1 MRKTI
6 IVFLIIFTAIFSL
19 QAQTKRALFI
29 GINIYFPQ
37 GAIASELRTPP
48 PNLDGCVN
56 DAKAVKEIMQT
67 RYGIKN
73 KNLTTLYNQK
83 ASRAA
88 ILKAIKTLIK
98 KSKKGD
104 VVFIYYAGHGS
115 QVNNSLSKE
124 NDKKDETI
132 VPADAYKGEFDIRDK
147 ELAQLINKLVDKGV
161 IVTSIFDSCHSG
173 SISRSDKQPKFRFSP
188 SDKRDVKD
196 ASNPMPPENRGAL
209 TISAARDKEPAKE
222 VKDKHGNPHGGFTV
236 ALLKVLADVTAATP
250 VQQIFNRIEAIM
262 QYNNLTQKP
271 VLAGNST
278 RRKGTL
284 LGIDKS
290 LLPNKL
296 LIPVI
301 KYENGE
307 VHLQAGFPS
316 GISPKTQLE
325 KKTKNGIIKLEITRM
340 GGVNRSYAKVIK
352 GDPKA
357 IKAGDL
363 FAVSNIVVA
372 PEAAIK
378 VYIYESVFSN
388 DILTATVKNTVRK
401 NYNWQQATVL
411 NPAYQNLYYREGKWI
426 ITYKDKDFQ
435 NLGNTI
441 GVDVLNGKVV
451 KDSSLR
457 FNIPANATLSKYLK
471 EKFNGESNVAI
482 TKNPNQADYHLVGR
496 WRNNKIEY
504 AFINPVRLFES
515 GESESQLPLRTHF
528 FAVNKSTG
536 GEAAVADSLENYIL
550 RIAKIKAW
558 LTLPSPP
565 DDGSFPF
572 AFALR
577 RSSTG
582 ELITNGQQVKYHDTL
597 GLVFTLDEINEL
609 YWDRNKRYVY
619 VFSIDSKGEMLLLF
633 PRNIT
638 GENTYPLINRN
649 TYEIRQNAP
658 LGASRLF
665 RITDSTGYLNYI
677 MLTTAEPINNLDI
690 FKQEGVFKQEKERG
704 GTALEKLLGGVGA
717 STRSELIAPASWSI
731 TRISVK
737 CVPRK

>member
-1 MRKTI
+1 MKKHFITLI
-6 IVFLIIFTAIFSL
+6 FLLVGIFSM

-29 GINIYFPQ
+29 GINTYFPA
-37 GAIASELRTPP
+37 GATASELRTPP

-67 RYGIKN
+67 RYGIEN
-73 KNLTTLYNQK
+73 KYITTLYNQE

-88 ILKAIKTLIK
+88 IIKAIEKLTET
-98 KSKKGD
+98 SKKGD

-147 ELAQLINKLVDKGV
+147 ELAKLINKLVDKGV

-173 SISRSDKQPKFRFSP
+173 SISRGDFQPKFRFSP
-188 SDKRDVKD
+188 GDKRDVKD
-196 ASNPMPPENRGAL
+196 ASDPTPPENRGAL

-222 VKDKHGNPHGGFTV
+222 VKDKNGDPHGGFTV
-236 ALLKVLADVTAATP
+236 ALIQVLSDVTAATP
-250 VQQIFNRIEAIM
+250 VQQIFSRIEAIM
-262 QYNNLTQKP
+262 QYQNLTQKP
-271 VLAGNST
+271 VLAGNT
-278 RRKGTL
+278 ERRNGTL

-290 LLPNKL
+290 KLPSKL

-301 KYENGE
+301 KYEDGE

-316 GISPKTQLE
+316 SISPKTKLV
-325 KKTKNGIIKLEITRM
+325 KKTDKGIIELEITRM
-340 GGVNRSYAKVIK
+340 GGPSLSYAKVLK
-352 GDPKA
+352 GDPKD

-363 FAVSNIVVA
+363 FEVSNIVVA

-378 VYIYESVFSN
+378 VYIYESAFS
-388 DILTATVKNTVRK
+388 DEMLTATVKNVAGK
-401 NYNWQQATVL
+401 NYKWQNATIL
-411 NPAYQNLYYREGKWI
+411 NPAYQNLYYRDGKWV

-435 NLGNTI
+435 NLGNT
-441 GVDVLNGKVV
+441 VTVKVLDGKMV
-451 KDSSLR
+451 KDSSLL
-457 FNIPANATLSKYLK
+457 FNIPASATLSKLLK
-471 EKFNGESNVAI
+471 EKFNGFSNVAI
-482 TKNPNQADYHLVGR
+482 TTDPNQADYHLVGR

-504 AFINPVRLFES
+504 AFINPIRLYES
-515 GESESQLPLRTHF
+515 GESESQLPLRTNF
-528 FAVNKSTG
+528 FSIDKNTG
-536 GEAAVADSLENYIL
+536 GEAAIADSLESYML
-550 RIAKIKAW
+550 RIAKVKSW

-582 ELITNGQQVKYHDTL
+582 ELISSGGEVKYSDTL
-597 GLVFTLDEINEL
+597 GLVFTLDEDNEL
-609 YWDRNKRYVY
+609 YWDRNKRYTY
-619 VFSIDSKGEMLLLF
+619 IFSIDSKGKMDRLF

-638 GENTYPLINRN
+638 GENTYPLINRR

-658 LGASRLF
+658 LGRKRLF
-665 RITDSTGYLNYI
+665 RITDSTGYMNYL

-690 FKQEGVFKQEKERG
+690 FEQEGVFNNNQVRG
-704 GTALEKLLGGVGA
+704 GEGLEKLIMGVGA
-717 STRSELIAPASWSI
+717 STRNEFIVPASWSI

>member
-1 MRKTI
+1 LLNASS
-6 IVFLIIFTAIFSL
+6 IV
-19 QAQTKRALFI
+19 R
-29 GINIYFPQ
+29 
-37 GAIASELRTPP
+37 
-48 PNLDGCVN
+48 
-56 DAKAVKEIMQT
+56 
-67 RYGIKN
+67 
-73 KNLTTLYNQK
+73 
-83 ASRAA
+83 
-88 ILKAIKTLIK
+88 
-98 KSKKGD
+98 
-104 VVFIYYAGHGS
+104 
-115 QVNNSLSKE
+115 
-124 NDKKDETI
+124 
-132 VPADAYKGEFDIRDK
+132 
-147 ELAQLINKLVDKGV
+147 
-161 IVTSIFDSCHSG
+161 SI
-173 SISRSDKQPKFRFSP
+173 
-188 SDKRDVKD
+188 
-196 ASNPMPPENRGAL
+196 
-209 TISAARDKEPAKE
+209 
-222 VKDKHGNPHGGFTV
+222 
-236 ALLKVLADVTAATP
+236 
-250 VQQIFNRIEAIM
+250 
-262 QYNNLTQKP
+262 
-271 VLAGNST
+271 
-278 RRKGTL
+278 
-284 LGIDKS
+284 
-290 LLPNKL
+290 L